1 MRVDE
6 KREAEGERLRR
17 NLEDV
22 RACFGHEAGRRVLG
36 LLHAAA
42 ATNSPCFLPGKG
54 GVFDT
59 HAAAFRDG
67 RRSVILDIERWVREL
82 GEGPEEKG
90 PVGRR

>member
-1 MRVDE
+1 MCGRASAMR
-6 KREAEGERLRR
+6 RGS
-17 NLEDV
+17 
-22 RACFGHEAGRRVLG
+22 GEAGKRVLG

-42 ATNSPCFLPGKG
+42 ATGSPCFLPGRG

-82 GEGPEEKG
+82 EDQEEKE